1 MTLIF
6 SVDLIN
12 WWWLK
17 LRANEPIITLVFDTR
32 WRNQNRGVF
41 FEGGRG
47 GGGGISFSFFVLENV
62 EGLKFNT
69 ILFEEGN
76 NQ

>member
-17 LRANEPIITLVFDTR
+17 LRANELIITLVFDTR

-41 FEGGRG
+41 FEGGM

>member
-41 FEGGRG
+41 FWGGA

>member
-32 WRNQNRGVF
+32 WRNQNRGGF
-41 FEGGRG
+41 FE

>member
-47 GGGGISFSFFVLENV
+47 GISFSFFVLENV

>member
-41 FEGGRG
+41 FEEGR